1 MQRSEA
7 CWGNVHVARLELAI
21 GPLTHL
27 CHVVRAASLGARS
40 HDGLLPP
47 AEGLALNN
55 RTGDAAVDVGIA
67 HLNVVDPVL
76 NLGVV
81 KRVNAAGQAIAGVIL
96 PGNSLFQGIGVHDA
110 QDGAEALVLV
120 VPRARLHIIAD
131 ARGPQGAFLVELFRL
146 EQPLLARLEL
156 GQTAQELLARR
167 FRQTVHGG
175 SDIEARARLKGL
187 DRVQQLGAQA
197 LGLAGR
203 ADEDNQGGRRTLL
216 AGVAKGGVVEVID
229 GQIRVRGWGDDERV
243 LAGSLRHNVHLRLPR
258 TEERAGIGGAGEDDI
273 VHVIVREQGLA
284 GRGFISQHQ
293 LHQVRI

>member
-175 SDIEARARLKGL
+175 SDIEAGPA
-187 DRVQQLGAQA
+187 
-197 LGLAGR
+197 
-203 ADEDNQGGRRTLL
+203 
-216 AGVAKGGVVEVID
+216 
-229 GQIRVRGWGDDERV
+229 
-243 LAGSLRHNVHLRLPR
+243 
-258 TEERAGIGGAGEDDI
+258 
-273 VHVIVREQGLA
+273 
-284 GRGFISQHQ
+284 
-293 LHQVRI
+293 